1 MNSNKQN
8 IFYYSNYCPHSQ
20 KTLQFLVR
28 ANIVNEIACVCVDKR
43 GRDSHT
49 NQLFITLDNGD
60 KVIMPPNVHSVPAML
75 VSSDNYR
82 VVYGDDIA
90 KMYESRVIN
99 NQMVATNFNGEPSG
113 FSLSGLGSSL
123 TSSGSAGL
131 PLSMSYSGQ
140 TTINTPPP
148 DYGSNK
154 IKEGDTSISNL
165 EQIRQSQDA
174 QLGIG
179 GKNPF
184 LQPINQSRTL

>member
-1 MNSNKQN
+1 MNNKQN
-8 IFYYSNYCPHSQ
+8 IFYYSNFCQHSQ

-28 ANIVNEIACVCVDKR
+28 ANLANELVCICVDKR
-43 GRDSHT
+43 GRDPRT
-49 NQLFITLDNGD
+49 NQLYIEMDNGN
-60 KVIMPPNVHSVPAML
+60 KVFMPPNVHSVPALL
-75 VSSDNYR
+75 VMSDNYR

-99 NQMVATNFNGEPSG
+99 NQMLATNFNGEPSG
-113 FSLSGLGSSL
+113 FSIGTGSSL
-123 TSSGSAGL
+123 TGSGSAGL
-131 PLSMSYSGQ
+131 PLSMSYSD
-140 TTINTPPP
+140 TFTINTPPL
-148 DYGSNK
+148 DYGSNR

-184 LQPINQSRTL
+184 LQPI

>member
-8 IFYYSNYCPHSQ
+8 IFYYSNFCQHSQ

-43 GRDSHT
+43 GRDPHT
-49 NQLFITLDNGD
+49 NQLYVVLDNGN
-60 KVIMPPNVHSVPAML
+60 KVIMPPHVHSVPAML
-75 VSSDNYR
+75 ISSDNYR
-82 VVYGDDIA
+82 VVYGDDVA

-140 TTINTPPP
+140 TTINTPPT

-165 EQIRQSQDA
+165 EEIRQSQDA

-184 LQPINQSRTL
+184 LQPISNSRPQ